1 MAQKLFQFRR
11 ENKLGK
17 EKVQWKEH
25 QAKVWGLAGR
35 LAGPTLSRASK
46 ATSFVPQHVLYL
58 HRALGGSGI
67 PELLADC

>member
-1 MAQKLFQFRR
+1 MEGTPSKS
-11 ENKLGK
+11 LGTGR
-17 EKVQWKEH
+17 Q
-25 QAKVWGLAGR
+25 AGR
-35 LAGPTLSRASK
+35 PHSVQGFWNGTK